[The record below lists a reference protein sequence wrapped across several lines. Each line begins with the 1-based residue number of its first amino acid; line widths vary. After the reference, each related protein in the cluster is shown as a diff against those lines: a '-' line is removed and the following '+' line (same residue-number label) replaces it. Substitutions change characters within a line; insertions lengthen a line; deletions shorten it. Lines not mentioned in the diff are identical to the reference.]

1 MIAARWRRYATGYAF
16 ILPWMLGLT
25 FLVAG
30 PFLAAGYFSLCDYP
44 PLKDPMYIGTANYA
58 ELLTDPAFGRSL
70 GVTMLYAAGAIPLG
84 VLLAMTLAMLL
95 NARIRG
101 QAFYRVIFYLPHLVP
116 TVVVAIL
123 WMWIFNPKAGLLNF
137 VIARLFAAGDWWTG
151 HFFDVPALRAG
162 KLALAGGA
170 GAGWL
175 AVTRLLGAAAR
186 GIGMLA
192 VATLLGAATWSP
204 LAKRI
209 WPRQNSR
216 LRQLVCLA
224 AIVAIALAALPLISA
239 ALHLL
244 CPADMQKL
252 RSPGWLT
259 DGDPMPSALPGA
271 PSWALWSLIIMSLW
285 GVGQMA
291 VIYLAK
297 LQDVPAELYEAA
309 EIDGA
314 NWWRKTLSVT
324 IPMISPVILFNVVMA
339 IIGAFQVFAE
349 PYIMTGGGPE
359 DKTRFVAMF
368 VYDQAFRYHRLG
380 YSSAVAA
387 ALFVIIVILT
397 LVAFRVSRKHVHYSG
412 R

>member
-1 MIAARWRRYATGYAF
+1 MTTSRWRRYATGYAF

-44 PLKDPMYIGTANYA
+44 PLKDPMFIGTANYA
-58 ELLTDPAFGRSL
+58 ELLCDPAFGRAL
-70 GVTMLYAAGAIPLG
+70 GVTMLYAAAAIPLG
-84 VLLAMTLAMLL
+84 VILAMTLAMLL

-151 HFFDVPALRAG
+151 HFFDVATLRAG
-162 KLALAGGA
+162 RLALTGGGA
-170 GAGWL
+170 ALGLL
-175 AVTRLLGAAAR
+175 AIAP
-186 GIGMLA
+186 
-192 VATLLGAATWSP
+192 LLGAATWGP
-204 LAKRI
+204 LARRL

-224 AIVAIALAALPLISA
+224 AILAIILAALPVISA
-239 ALHLL
+239 ALHTR
-244 CPADMQKL
+244 CPADMRKL

-259 DGDPMPSALPGA
+259 DGDPMPAGLPGA
-271 PSWALWSLIIMSLW
+271 PSWALWSLIIMSMW

-314 NWWRKTLSVT
+314 NWWRKTVSVT

-397 LVAFRVSRKHVHYSG
+397 LLAFRMSRKYVHYSG

>member
-1 MIAARWRRYATGYAF
+1 MTNTGRLRRYATGYAF
-16 ILPWMLGLT
+16 ILPWILGLT

-30 PFLAAGYFSLCDYP
+30 PFLAAGYFSLCEYP
-44 PLKDPMYIGTANYA
+44 PLKDPMYVGGANYA
-58 ELLTDPAFGRSL
+58 ELLTDASFHRAL
-70 GVTMLYAAGAIPLG
+70 GVTMLYAAAAIPLG
-84 VLLAMTLAMLL
+84 VIFAMTLAMLL

-123 WMWIFNPKAGLLNF
+123 WMWIFNAKAGLLNF
-137 VIARLFAAGDWWTG
+137 VIGRLFAAGDFWTE
-151 HFFDVPALRAG
+151 HFFDVSALRAG
-162 KLALAGGA
+162 ELVPRGGVF
-170 GAGWL
+170 WL
-175 AVTRLLGAAAR
+175 AAAPA
-186 GIGMLA
+186 LA
-192 VATLLGAATWSP
+192 VATWGPVARRL
-204 LAKRI
+204 
-209 WPRQNSR
+209 WPRQTSR
-216 LRQLVCLA
+216 LRQLVCLI
-224 AIVAIALAALPLISA
+224 AIVAIVLAALPLLSA
-239 ALHLL
+239 AGHTLR
-244 CPADMQKL
+244 PQDVKKL

-259 DGDPMPSALPGA
+259 DGDPMPAGVPFA
-271 PSWALWSLIIMSLW
+271 PSWALWSLIIMSMW
-285 GVGQMA
+285 SVGQMA

-297 LQDVPAELYEAA
+297 LQDVPIELYEAA

-314 NWWRKTLSVT
+314 SWWRKTVSVT

-339 IIGAFQVFAE
+339 IIGAFQVFAQ

-380 YSSAVAA
+380 YASAVAA
-387 ALFVIIVILT
+387 VLFVIIVALT